1 MGNYRLSADQKDM
14 ILNKLAELS
23 TVLGS
28 GNGVAKKASTLS
40 ANDKEQ
46 LVTQLFRDPTG
57 RGLKRVAYAMT
68 EPLRTR
74 LDYVGIGR
82 KLLETDLLPQ
92 GAPAWYDKDF
102 TEVPATKVSARGNP
116 PTVESWSDRVEVET
130 FDIATVRSI
139 KYPEISIRRFN
150 ALDRTKNK
158 AAFELKIAED
168 DVIFSAINTQANAI
182 GLNTN
187 MSSNTTRAGLA
198 AAFANVENSRLAV
211 GNILMSPVGFRGI
224 RGSWT
229 QADLDQVNFQAL
241 LESGWFAS
249 LWNAKIWV
257 TDRLANL
264 TGVNSTATPN
274 NVMFVLPLPAQAGR
288 FPIRY
293 DVEVKPFDYPPD
305 RVVMFSVY
313 ENVGVTVFG
322 SIATATIV

>member
-1 MGNYRLSADQKDM
+1 L
-14 ILNKLAELS
+14 
-23 TVLGS
+23 
-28 GNGVAKKASTLS
+28 
-40 ANDKEQ
+40 
-46 LVTQLFRDPTG
+46 
-57 RGLKRVAYAMT
+57 
-68 EPLRTR
+68 
-74 LDYVGIGR
+74 IGR

-168 DVIFSAINTQANAI
+168 DVIFSAISTQATAI

-249 LWNAKIWV
+249 LWNA
-257 TDRLANL
+257 N
-264 TGVNSTATPN
+264 
-274 NVMFVLPLPAQAGR
+274 
-288 FPIRY
+288 
-293 DVEVKPFDYPPD
+293 
-305 RVVMFSVY
+305 
-313 ENVGVTVFG
+313 
-322 SIATATIV
+322 